1 LQVKVKGGD
10 NVQVILGA
18 IGPFWEKCH
27 RPILGKMGAGASS
40 AERGLFFLCG
50 KPDDFSG
57 TFTKFGHETYFGIPS
72 RNPVRH
78 QKNFHFSG
86 HFPPKSE
93 IGQTGT
99 SLRAGYRS
107 WDALQRDTVYSM
119 L

>member
-18 IGPFWEKCH
+18 IGPFWEKWG
-27 RPILGKMGAGASS
+27 LGRVLRSEGCFSCVANQTTFQELLPNLVTKRISVS
-40 AERGLFFLCG
+40 RRGIR
-50 KPDDFSG
+50 KDI
-57 TFTKFGHETYFGIPS
+57 K
-72 RNPVRH
+72 
-78 QKNFHFSG
+78 KNFHFSG